1 MLQPKDLAVLDN
13 MSPEDLEASYKWAS
27 FARMGQSV
35 HKGVTLIAN
44 NKFQATVHAPFHC
57 CPGA

>member
-1 MLQPKDLAVLDN
+1 MLDN